1 MSTDD
6 FTADL
11 YTHRE
16 AEKRHRLR
24 RARTGATG
32 LLLLMAALALLA
44 LSVGEGRGAWGY
56 LAAFAEAAV
65 VGALADW
72 FAITALFKHPMGLPI
87 PHTAIVPQ
95 NKARIADSLGQF
107 IETHFLLPEVLAK
120 RIDDFNPA
128 RRLAVWLARP
138 ANARQ
143 LTEQGTQLFRFV
155 LDMLDDPKLSQ
166 LVRDL
171 AVKRLGQLDL
181 GSRGAALL
189 QIVRHSGQHQKVF
202 DGVIEAALSRL
213 DTPNAHDY
221 LAGVI
226 ANEFNVLR
234 WVALDEAGG
243 RYLARKL
250 IGATSQALERSLAE
264 PDHPL
269 RQAFDRQLGDWIG
282 ALGHDAETREQLAQ
296 WQRKLLDDEGLQNGL
311 EQLWRDAVGWLRH
324 DLERDD
330 SQIRAKVG
338 AAVKQFGLRLRD
350 DTVFV
355 DWLNARL
362 RTFAAQSLA
371 RYRGEIGVFIAD
383 QLKGWDDKVLV
394 ERLELNVGI
403 DLQFIRVNGTLV
415 GGLIGLLIYTARQFA
430 GV

>member
-1 MSTDD
+1 MPLDD
-6 FTADL
+6 SASEL
-11 YTHRE
+11 YARRE
-16 AEKRHRLR
+16 AEKRRRLR
-24 RARTGATG
+24 RARAGATG
-32 LLLLMAALALLA
+32 LLLSMVVLALLA
-44 LSVGEGRGAWGY
+44 LFVGEGRGGWGY

-72 FAITALFKHPMGLPI
+72 FAITALFRHPMRLPI

-95 NKARIADSLGQF
+95 NKVRIAESLGQF

-120 RIDDFNPA
+120 RIDAFNPA

-155 LDMLDDPKLSQ
+155 LDMLDEPKLAQ
-166 LVRDL
+166 LVRDF
-171 AVKRLGQLDL
+171 AVRRLGQVDL
-181 GSRGAALL
+181 GRRSAALL
-189 QIVRHSGQHQKVF
+189 QIVRHSGQHHKLF
-202 DGVIEAALSRL
+202 DGIVRAALSRL

-221 LAGVI
+221 VAGVI
-226 ANEFNVLR
+226 ASEFNVLR

-250 IGATSQALERSLAE
+250 IGATSQTLERALAE

-269 RQAFDRQLGDWIG
+269 RQAFERQLGDWIG
-282 ALGHDAETREQLAQ
+282 ALGHDPDTRAQLAQ
-296 WQRKLLDDEGLQNGL
+296 WQRKLLDDAGLQDGL
-311 EQLWRDAVGWLRH
+311 EQLWRDALGWLRH

-350 DTVFV
+350 DTAFV

-394 ERLELNVGI
+394 DRLELNVGI

-430 GV
+430 GL